1 MPEGGKHSFYLVIAN
16 ECKFVF
22 EIRLI
27 KNTLWSMKLKK
38 VKLYS
43 FLYLS
48 HGWWL
53 TRTECGRSWIREPVE
68 SNQGL

>member
-27 KNTLWSMKLKK
+27 KNTLWSLKLKK
-38 VKLYS
+38 GQTVFILVFTAWLVAYS
-43 FLYLS
+43 
-48 HGWWL
+48 HRVW
-53 TRTECGRSWIREPVE
+53 
-68 SNQGL
+68 